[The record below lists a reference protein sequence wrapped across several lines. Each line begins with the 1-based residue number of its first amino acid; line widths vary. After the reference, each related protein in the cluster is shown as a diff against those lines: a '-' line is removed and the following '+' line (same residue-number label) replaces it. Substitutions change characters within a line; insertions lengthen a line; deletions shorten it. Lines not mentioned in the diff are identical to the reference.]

1 MPLISVICP
10 CFNHEKYVTFF
21 IQSVL
26 DQTYR
31 NFELIIVDDCSVDT
45 SVQQIKKFDD
55 KRIKLIQHK
64 FNNGVNAAVNTGIEN
79 STGEIII
86 FVDSDDMLK
95 QNYMEKIVEIFRNSP
110 EVGVIYGPAIVIDDN
125 NKIFKKQPRYFS
137 STHKMNDKNKVL
149 SSIFYDENVLVASGM
164 AVRRSVLQKII
175 PLDTSFLN
183 HQDTFIHIR
192 LLAITNMALL
202 SEPYVL
208 YRIRSDKQNLSA
220 AKKSTTKREALEIPR
235 LMNTFLTIGNAD
247 VIKYILN
254 RSGIE
259 LKDARLIPYYLGFAA
274 LHSKDEN
281 RQRWGYST
289 IMEFISQQK
298 NFELLNKIEGFTC
311 AYLLGLVSN
320 FKTKEDKYRKYKKL
334 FNFSLII
341 CAILAAFVAKLIVA

>member
-26 DQTYR
+26 NQTYR
-31 NFELIIVDDCSVDT
+31 NFELIIVDDCSADS
-45 SVQQIKKFDD
+45 SVQQIKKFDN

-64 FNNGVNAAVNTGIEN
+64 FNNGVNAALNAGIKN
-79 STGEIII
+79 SIGDVVV
-86 FVDSDDMLK
+86 FVASDDMLK
-95 QNYMEKIVEIFRNSP
+95 PNYMEKIVETFLNSP
-110 EVGVIYGPAIVIDDN
+110 EVGVIYGPATVIDDN
-125 NKIFKKQPRYFS
+125 NKILKKQPQYFS
-137 STHKMNDKNKVL
+137 STQKMNDKNRVL
-149 SSIFYDENVLVASGM
+149 SSIFYDANVLVSSGM

-175 PLDTSFLN
+175 PLDTSFLS
-183 HQDTFIHIR
+183 HQDTFIHVR
-192 LLAITNMALL
+192 LLAITNMAILL
-202 SEPYVL
+202 EPYVL

-235 LMNTFLTIGNAD
+235 LMNTFLTIVNSD
-247 VIKYILN
+247 VIKYILS

-259 LKDARLIPYYLGFAA
+259 LKDTRLIPYYLGFAA

-298 NFELLNKIEGFTC
+298 NFELLNKVESFTC
-311 AYLLGLVSN
+311 AYLLELV
-320 FKTKEDKYRKYKKL
+320 FLFGTKEDKYRKYKKL
-334 FNFSLII
+334 FNASLII
-341 CAILAAFVAKLIVA
+341 CAILLAALAKLIVL